1 MNRISLIYTHTN
13 SAVLFTVHGRG
24 LSHAQLRHY
33 AEKARFHS
41 YMNDDLDPVIVGAG
55 AASKSD
61 LLCLLE
67 SAGYEVDD
75 DQVVDKATTEGA
87 LQ

>member
-1 MNRISLIYTHTN
+1 MNRISLIWTHAH
-13 SAVLFTVHGRG
+13 SAALFTVRSHG

-33 AEKARFHS
+33 AEQVGFQS

-55 AASKSD
+55 SASKSD

-67 SAGYEVDD
+67 FAGYEVDD
-75 DQVVDKATTEGA
+75 EQAVTDEVVK
-87 LQ
+87 